1 METRKKNG
9 DKCPAPLAPPLSPNT
24 NHEEEEEEEEEKE
37 EEEKRGDQL
46 ECVNSVDGAW
56 QPSDRWGHTHRTY
69 RRTHG
74 RTHTRTDTHTHSR
87 GHLLGL
93 HTRATHRG
101 GTETSRNGYRVFV
114 PGFFFLSLSLSPNQ
128 LPVLRGYRVS
138 TGFLSLSLS
147 SLNQIHFKGVEPRT
161 VVDVDTRVSL
171 NSGKGKT
178 RKKTR

>member
-1 METRKKNG
+1 MSTVLTERGNPATDG
-9 DKCPAPLAPPLSPNT
+9 DT
-24 NHEEEEEEEEEKE
+24 
-37 EEEKRGDQL
+37 
-46 ECVNSVDGAW
+46 
-56 QPSDRWGHTHRTY
+56 HTGRTDA
-69 RRTHG
+69 RTDALTHA
-74 RTHTRTDTHTHSR
+74 RTHTHTVEATYSDYTPE
-87 GHLLGL
+87 L
-93 HTRATHRG
+93 HTAAGRRRVATVTG
-101 GTETSRNGYRVFV
+101 FLYRVF
-114 PGFFFLSLSLSPNQ
+114 FFSLSLSLSPNQ